1 VYPSIAFQPHPR
13 AAGFRNCQNTV
24 ENEPR
29 DGNPVEADKAPSTS
43 ESIVTAQDEQGSFLS
58 KQINAV
64 RKFTSAA
71 LQSVFQK
78 DVRLWTNKSPFNMCF
93 FEFVHLLL
101 ARYMMCVG
109 CVRGI
114 SHQTVALQSES
125 LTKEFCFQ
133 GVSWHEHKHW
143 LAFIAGPDQVFVHDF
158 EDTGNNPP
166 SMLFLD
172 IGAFFL
178 AFMHFYSL
186 IGEVPIDILAEC
198 VFLQWVSFSVLIRNF

>member
-1 VYPSIAFQPHPR
+1 
-13 AAGFRNCQNTV
+13 V
-24 ENEPR
+24 ENESR

-114 SHQTVALQSES
+114 SYQTVALQSES